1 MAQPEREP
9 EPAWRLPEGPC
20 WYAVHTRSRHERKV
34 ATELERFTRVFLPEY
49 RTLSR
54 RRDRRQEILRP
65 LFPGYLFVRA
75 ALEPA
80 LRLQILQAPGVVRL
94 VGVRHRPVPVPDEV
108 VGSIELLLGAASD
121 ARPRARWRPGE
132 RVQVM
137 SGPLRGVVGVVEA
150 GARGKR
156 IVVAVELLGRAVSAS
171 LESDDLAPC
180 LD

>member
-1 MAQPEREP
+1 VDEP
-9 EPAWRLPEGPC
+9 EEPCRLPEGLR
-20 WYAVHTRSRHERKV
+20 WYALHTRSRHERKV
-34 ATELERFTRVFLPEY
+34 AAELGRFARVYLPEY
-49 RTLSR
+49 RALSR
-54 RRDRRQEILRP
+54 RKDRRQELLRP

-94 VGVRHRPVPVPDEV
+94 VGVRQRPVPVPDEV
-108 VGSIELLLGAASD
+108 VASLELLLAASPD
-121 ARPRARWRPGE
+121 ARPRGRWRPGE

-137 SGPLRGVVGVVEA
+137 SGPLRGVVGVVEH
-150 GARGKR
+150 GARGRR

-171 LESDDLAPC
+171 LESGDLAPC